1 MTGPLYFFMR
11 FPVMVLSIAGS
22 GRENTGQKLV
32 AITIVL
38 KKTAAHNPACN
49 AGLWDLLRVMGA
61 MADEY
66 GNKSE
71 RTDF

>member
-1 MTGPLYFFMR
+1 MR

-22 GRENTGQKLV
+22 GRENIGQKLV

-49 AGLWDLLRVMGA
+49 AGLWDLLRIGWGFH
-61 MADEY
+61 ADFALAY
-66 GNKSE
+66 GLKI
-71 RTDF
+71 